1 MAINQQ
7 AFHPEA
13 PAFARS
19 RPDAYYA
26 WLTSNGFPHRVA
38 YDQTTAIFGAP
49 KSPDDQKRDAAKQQ
63 QQAGFAQ
70 AGGLIGGA
78 IAGRFVMKEAG
89 KWIDSLTGKEVS
101 SKVVEEAAKQ
111 GGQQMLE
118 SGTIGVSRQVP
129 PPTTTVDGSGPT
141 VELSGKSTVVDTP
154 IGKQQVPAEMAND
167 EGFLKSVNWDA
178 VGTGALSLLAAY
190 QAYKS
195 YKSGDKIGAGL
206 SGATAASLGAAALG
220 KAGVEFAG
228 QQTMAGA
235 APYLGAAAGAYGG
248 YKTAEAMSDM
258 AAGSKRTQTG
268 IIGGATSGAMLGSSI
283 DVMTGGT
290 TLGMGALIGGVVGAV
305 AGGVGAVTG
314 SSKNKAQMMRDNIR
328 GVLQKGQILD
338 DKFQGTLAD
347 GTKYDFGT
355 DGSTL
360 KWKNIDKIAEAQPK
374 AWNAAVPAADALAAS
389 YGFVGQ
395 KASDIAAWYAK
406 GAVSNAGDDP
416 NIARANMQHF
426 AKQQGITID
435 LVKSKLDEALKDNRI
450 NQNKY
455 DYYMQGANDLLG
467 GGATSV
473 RASQTTTPIAR
484 PKKGEVGRQSAG
496 LYRDDTGKLVK
507 SNTMRGA
514 LEKAYNKGK
523 SKGRK

>member
-1 MAINQQ
+1 MAINEQ

-26 WLTSNGFPHRVA
+26 WLTSNGFPHRAA

-49 KSPDDQKRDAAKQQ
+49 KSPEQRQREAANQQ
-63 QQAGFAQ
+63 QQSGFAQ
-70 AGGLIGGA
+70 AGGI
-78 IAGRFVMKEAG
+78 IAGAVAGRYVMNNAG
-89 KWIDSLTGKEVS
+89 KWIDQLTGTETS
-101 SKVVEEAAKQ
+101 AKVVEEAAKQ

-129 PPTTTVDGSGPT
+129 PPSTTVDGSGPT
-141 VELSGKSTVVDTP
+141 VELSGKTTVIDTP
-154 IGKQQVPAEMAND
+154 VGKQQVPAEMAND

-190 QAYKS
+190 QAYQS
-195 YKSGDKIGAGL
+195 YKSGDKVGAGL
-206 SGATAASLGAAALG
+206 SGATAASLGASAAG
-220 KAGVEFAG
+220 QAGVTFAG
-228 QQTMAGA
+228 QQTLAGA
-235 APYLGAAAGAYGG
+235 APYLGVAAGLYGG
-248 YKTAEAMSDM
+248 YQTAEALSDM
-258 AAGSKRTQTG
+258 AAGSQRTRTG
-268 IIGGATSGAMLGSSI
+268 VVGGATSGA
-283 DVMTGGT
+283 
-290 TLGMGALIGGVVGAV
+290 LIGSYFGPWGTAIGAAVGA
-305 AGGVGAVTG
+305 AAGAVGSWTG

-455 DYYMQGANDLLG
+455 DYYMRGANDLLG
-467 GGATSV
+467 GGATNV

-496 LYRDDTGKLVK
+496 LYRDDSGKLVR
-507 SNTMRGA
+507 SNSMRGA
-514 LEKAYNKGK
+514 LEKAYSKTKNKEK
-523 SKGRK
+523 K